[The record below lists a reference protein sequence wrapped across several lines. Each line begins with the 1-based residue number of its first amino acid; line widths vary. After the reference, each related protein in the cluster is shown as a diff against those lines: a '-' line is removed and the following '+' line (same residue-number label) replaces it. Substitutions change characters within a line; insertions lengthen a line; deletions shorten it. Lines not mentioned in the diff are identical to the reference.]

1 MMNYIQPVADLH
13 THTLYS
19 MHAYSTIGENAA
31 AAARQGLLAIAMT
44 DHAPAIPEPSHRW
57 HFTHMNLL
65 PPHIAGVRV
74 FRGIE
79 ANVLDFDGRLDIDD
93 GMIRNLDIVIAS
105 MHGGGIMKE
114 GTKEEIT
121 AAWMA
126 VANDAR
132 VDVIGH
138 PGTPMFTFDYETVVR
153 ECARQ
158 GKIIEINENS
168 FNARE
173 GSLENCTRIAY
184 YCKKYGVR
192 VMLSS
197 DAHFYEYVGKFDRSI
212 LMLKELAFPIDL
224 VINANRQNLETYLK
238 EKKLA
243 L

>member
-1 MMNYIQPVADLH
+1 MNYINPIADLH

-19 MHAYSTIGENAA
+19 MHAYSTVSENAVT
-31 AAARQGLLAIAMT
+31 AARRGLLAIAMT

-65 PPHIAGVRV
+65 PEHIAGVRV

-79 ANVLDFDGRLDIDD
+79 ANVLDYDGRLDIDD
-93 GMIRNLDIVIAS
+93 KLIGNLDLVIAS
-105 MHGGGIMKE
+105 MHGGGIMKT
-114 GTKEEIT
+114 GTVEEIT
-121 AAWMA
+121 AAWMG
-126 VANDAR
+126 VANDRR

-138 PGTPMFTFDYETVVR
+138 PGTSMFAFDHESVVR
-153 ECARQ
+153 ECAQQ
-158 GKIIEINENS
+158 GKVIEINENS

-173 GSLENCTRIAY
+173 GSLENCARIAY

-197 DAHFYEYVGKFDRSI
+197 DAHFHEYVGKFDRSI
-212 LMLKELAFPIDL
+212 LMLKELDFPVELI
-224 VINANRQNLETYLK
+224 VNANRTNLEAFLN
-238 EKKLA
+238 EKNLT